1 MQFACDYAE
10 FMVAVSTHCSCL
22 SIEAIAVKG
31 QPLVYS
37 VIVSTL
43 SIN

>member
-10 FMVAVSTHCSCL
+10 FMVAVSNHCSCL
-22 SIEAIAVKG
+22 SIEAIAVEG
-31 QPLVYS
+31 RPLVPD
-37 VIVSTL
+37 VTVSTL